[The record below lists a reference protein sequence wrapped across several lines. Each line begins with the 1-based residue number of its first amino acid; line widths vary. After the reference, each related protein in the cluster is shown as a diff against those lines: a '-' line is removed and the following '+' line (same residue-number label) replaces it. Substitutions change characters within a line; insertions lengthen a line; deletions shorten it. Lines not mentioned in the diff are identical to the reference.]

1 MADRTVKVTLVA
13 VASGYVQGMR
23 QAQDATKKTSD
34 AAKNAADVQ
43 KKAAEEQ
50 KSALNS
56 MNTALGTS
64 LIALGAVAGA
74 SVALSVKAFADY
86 DERMAQ
92 VKSLSH
98 ASVADM
104 NDLRDATMRYA
115 DEFGVSASQAAD
127 AEIELTK
134 AGVGVKDQIGGA
146 LTGALTLAAAGQ
158 MNVADATTIAA
169 SAMTQFHL
177 AGKDVPHI
185 ADLLAA
191 GADKALGSVG
201 DLGQGLKFVGPIA
214 SSMGISIEQTVG
226 TLALFAQ
233 NGILAEQAGTGL
245 RGVLLSL
252 TSPSAQAAGVM
263 KQYGISLYD
272 ANGAFIGINGAA
284 QELHDKLGPL
294 DQATRNQALG
304 QIFGNQQITEAT
316 ILMDGGAKSID
327 KWSSAVDDQ
336 GFAAEQAA
344 GKLDSLNGDVEKLK
358 AAFEND
364 LIKAGTGAND
374 MLRGLTQGATSALDA
389 FGGLPKPLQET
400 ALGLAAIVAV
410 GGLGGGALVLA
421 LPKVLEFQN
430 SLRVLAASD
439 MPGVSA
445 AAGKMAGG
453 MSAAGNAIGR
463 TATVLTGPWGLA
475 AAGAVAAG
483 VLIANEF
490 KKVDDRAQQL
500 SSTLNQQTGAIT
512 KNTRANEAKKL
523 AEDGTFEAAR
533 KMGISEKQ
541 LTDAI
546 LGNGDALDKVKKK
559 VQDYA
564 YQHGIGESVISGFA
578 NSAQYKVGQ
587 ALAEETASLDKS
599 QKSTKE
605 AAEATKEHAKA
616 ESDSKGA
623 TDQNAAALAA
633 LSGTADDASG
643 SIDDLSEKIRDF
655 GKGQLDVNSAE
666 RDFQAAIDSVT
677 QSINDNGT
685 SLDITTDAGRSNQQ
699 ALDSIASSALA
710 AAAAIYTQTGS
721 QDQATAA
728 VQSGRDAL
736 IAALGQFGITGQAA
750 QDYADKLG
758 LIPGNIGSLIH
769 IDGADAAVVEANRVK
784 NALASIE
791 RNIDV
796 AVNLHGAGNLATTGG
811 LRIANAEGNILDF
824 YARGGFA
831 ENHTAQ
837 ISAGV
842 TRVWAEPE
850 TGGEAYIPLAASKR
864 ARSLSIWA
872 ATGKRLGVQGFAD
885 GGITYVSV
893 PPSSGAGAPMVNVS
907 PVVSLEGATLY
918 ASMDGVPIKLE
929 IQRQIVANDDARA
942 RAAKAG

>member
-13 VASGYVQGMR
+13 IASGYVAGMK
-23 QAQDATKKTSD
+23 QAQDATKRTTD
-34 AAKNAADVQ
+34 DV
-43 KKAAEEQ
+43 KAKAAEQ
-50 KSALNS
+50 KAALNS
-56 MNTALGTS
+56 MNTALGAS
-64 LIALGAVAGA
+64 LVALGAVAGA
-74 SVALSVKAFADY
+74 SVAASVKAFADY

-104 NDLRDATMRYA
+104 NDLRDATMQYA
-115 DEFGVSASQAAD
+115 DQFGVSASQAAD
-127 AEIELTK
+127 AEIELVK
-134 AGVGVKDQIGGA
+134 AGVSVKDQIGGA
-146 LTGALTLAAAGQ
+146 LTGALTLASAGQ
-158 MNVADATTIAA
+158 LNVADATSIAA

-191 GADKALGSVG
+191 GADKALGSVS

-252 TSPSAQAAGVM
+252 TSPSTLASNVM

-364 LIKAGTGAND
+364 LIRSGSGAND
-374 MLRGLTQGATSALDA
+374 ALRGLAQTATTVLDVFGQLPQPLQQA
-389 FGGLPKPLQET
+389 SLYATAGVAAVGLFGG
-400 ALGLAAIVAV
+400 AF
-410 GGLGGGALVLA
+410 VLA
-421 LPKVLEFQN
+421 LPKVVEFQ
-430 SLRVLAASD
+430 STLRTLATSEIPAVASSASKLANATS
-439 MPGVSA
+439 GIASGLGKA
-445 AAGKMAGG
+445 AAFM
-453 MSAAGNAIGR
+453 
-463 TATVLTGPWGLA
+463 TGPWGIAVGFAVAVAGTFIANQEQMKQTSDDLADTLDKETGKVTENTRAYVANALQKDGSLKAAKAVGIAENTLVDAYLQQPAAIAKVKDALDALEDPTDKYTKALHKNGASTTDLVDGARVLNKVLSDGASATDGAKERHKELA
-475 AAGAVAAG
+475 AAEKGSADAA
-483 VLIANEF
+483 
-490 KKVDDRAQQL
+490 DD
-500 SSTLNQQTGAIT
+500 
-512 KNTRANEAKKL
+512 
-523 AEDGTFEAAR
+523 
-533 KMGISEKQ
+533 
-541 LTDAI
+541 
-546 LGNGDALDKVKKK
+546 
-559 VQDYA
+559 
-564 YQHGIGESVISGFA
+564 
-578 NSAQYKVGQ
+578 
-587 ALAEETASLDKS
+587 
-599 QKSTKE
+599 
-605 AAEATKEHAKA
+605 AT
-616 ESDSKGA
+616 GA
-623 TDQNAAALAA
+623 TDKNSAALAA

-677 QSINDNGT
+677 QSIDDNGT

-769 IDGADAAVVEANRVK
+769 IDGADTAVVEANRVK

-824 YARGGFA
+824 YARGGFS
-831 ENHTAQ
+831 ENHVAQ

-864 ARSLSIWA
+864 SRSLSIWA

-885 GGITYVSV
+885 GGVTYV
-893 PPSSGAGAPMVNVS
+893 PGPAGAGS
-907 PVVSLEGATLY
+907 GF
-918 ASMDGVPIKLE
+918 
-929 IQRQIVANDDARA
+929 DARA
-942 RAAKAG
+942 LAAAIAPYMRGGNTFNITSDNPEDAAMAVARRQQLLGA

>member
-13 VASGYVQGMR
+13 IASGYVASMK

-34 AAKNAADVQ
+34 AT
-43 KKAAEEQ
+43 KKAAEDQ
-50 KSALNS
+50 KNALKS
-56 MNTALGTS
+56 MNTALGVS
-64 LIALGAVAGA
+64 LTALGAVAAAG
-74 SVALSVKAFADY
+74 VALSVKAFADY

-92 VKSLSH
+92 VQTLSH
-98 ASVADM
+98 ATVAEM
-104 NDLRDATMRYA
+104 GQLRDATMQYA
-115 DEFGVSASQAAD
+115 DQFGVSASQAAD
-127 AEIELTK
+127 AEIELVK
-134 AGVGVKDQIGGA
+134 AGVSVKDQIGGA
-146 LTGALTLAAAGQ
+146 LTGALTLASAGQ
-158 MNVADATTIAA
+158 LNVADATSIAA

-191 GADKALGSVG
+191 GADKALGSVQ
-201 DLGQGLKFVGPIA
+201 DLGNGLKFVGPIA
-214 SSMGISIEQTVG
+214 SSMGVSLEQTVG

-233 NGILAEQAGTGL
+233 NGIIGEQAGTGL

-252 TSPSAQAAGVM
+252 TSPSKLAADTM

-316 ILMDGGAKSID
+316 ILMDGGAKTVD
-327 KWSSAVDDQ
+327 KWTNAVDDQ
-336 GFAAEQAA
+336 GFAAEQAS
-344 GKLDSLNGDVEKLK
+344 GKLNSLNGDVTKLK
-358 AAFEND
+358 ASFEND

-374 MLRGLTQGATSALDA
+374 MLRGLTQGATAVLDA

-400 ALGLAAIVAV
+400 ALGLGALVAV
-410 GGLGGGALVLA
+410 GGLAGGAFVLG
-421 LPKVLEFQN
+421 LPKLLEFQN
-430 SLRVLAASD
+430 TLRVLAASD
-439 MPGVSA
+439 MPGVSV

-453 MSAAGNAIGR
+453 ISSAGNAIGR
-463 TATVLTGPWGLA
+463 TASILSGPWGLA
-475 AAGAVAAG
+475 AAGAVAAA
-483 VLIANEF
+483 VLIADEF
-490 KKVDDRAQQL
+490 KKVDSRAQEL
-500 SSTLNQQTGAIT
+500 SATLNQQTGAIT

-523 AEDGTFEAAR
+523 ADDGTYAAAK
-533 KMGISEKQ
+533 KMGISEKE

-546 LGNGDALDKVKKK
+546 LGNGDALDKASKK

-587 ALAEETASLDKS
+587 ALTEERAALDKS
-599 QKSTKE
+599 KQSTKE
-605 AAEATKEHAKA
+605 AAAATKEHSDA
-616 ESDSKGA
+616 ESVAKGA
-623 TDQNAAALAA
+623 TDNNSAALAA
-633 LSGTADDASG
+633 LAGQADDASG
-643 SIDDLSEKIRDF
+643 SIDDLASRIRDF

-666 RDFQAAIDSVT
+666 RDFQAAIDAVT
-677 QSINDNGT
+677 QSVSDNGT
-685 SLDITTDAGRSNQQ
+685 SLDISTDQGRANQA
-699 ALDSIASSALA
+699 ALDGIASSALD

-736 IAALGQFGITGQAA
+736 IAALGQFNITGQAA
-750 QDYADKLG
+750 QDYADQLG
-758 LIPGNIGSLIH
+758 LIPSDINSLIH
-769 IDGADAAVVEANRVK
+769 VTGADAAVVEANRVK

-824 YARGGFA
+824 YARGGFS
-831 ENHTAQ
+831 ENHVAQ

-864 ARSLSIWA
+864 SRSLSIWA

-885 GGITYVSV
+885 GGVTYV
-893 PPSSGAGAPMVNVS
+893 PGPAGAGGSSPSITVN
-907 PVVSLEGATLY
+907 PVVSLEGATLVGV
-918 ASMDGVPIKLE
+918 MDGTPFRMQ
-929 IQRQIVANDDARA
+929 IQQQIAANNDARA
-942 RAAKAG
+942 RAAKAGW